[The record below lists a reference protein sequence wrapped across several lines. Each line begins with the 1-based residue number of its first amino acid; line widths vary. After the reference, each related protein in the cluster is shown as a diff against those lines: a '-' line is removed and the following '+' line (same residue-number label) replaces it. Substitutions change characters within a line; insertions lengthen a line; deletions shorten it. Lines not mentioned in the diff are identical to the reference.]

1 MMDALEQ
8 ARREIDTVDAQLAAL
23 FERRMKAVLSVA
35 EYKKAHG
42 LPIFDAA
49 REKVVLDKA
58 EARIGDPALR
68 PYYRD
73 HVQNMMDVAK
83 QYEAEVLGRN
93 RAAYQG
99 VEGAFAHIALRAL
112 FPHAEAVS
120 CPTWDEVFDAVE
132 KGDAAH
138 GVVPFENSHAGD
150 VSAVLDLCYNHPGLW
165 VVDVYDLPIS
175 QNLLVLPG
183 TQLSDLTRVY
193 SHQQAIAQSETF
205 LKQFG
210 LPATAMPN
218 TAMAAKFVAESGD
231 RTKAAIA
238 SVETAAL
245 YGLEVLVPSINTD
258 GDNTTRFIVL
268 SREKPTAGNRFSLL
282 FTLDNKP
289 GKLAEVIQVIGAS
302 GYDMESIKSRPL
314 PHVPFD
320 YYLCRAGGRP
330 RRRKDR
336 RAAARAESC
345 LPHGTVVRSV
355 YEMSDFIGTK
365 LTMNLGERSYD
376 IILKNGALENLYQ
389 FARLDRKVAVVTD
402 SGVPAEYAQRVAD
415 QCREST
421 IITVPQGEAS
431 KSFKILETVLRQM
444 LEFNMGRGDLVVAVG
459 GGVVGDLAG
468 FAAAIYM
475 RGIDFI
481 NCPTTTLS
489 MIDSSIGGKTAVDL
503 GDTKNIVGAFWQPKL
518 VIVDPAT
525 LSTLPRRHYINGL
538 AEAVKAGLLA
548 DPELFAI
555 FEKGDI
561 DTQISEIIYRSLRF
575 KKNVVEQDETERGMR
590 KALNFGH
597 TIGHGIEAVKG
608 IKGRRTVG
616 LFHGECVALGML
628 PMIESKAL
636 QKRVRAVYRRIGLPT
651 RTTYNKEKVL
661 AEMLHDKKAQGGQI
675 TVIKVPGLGCWRA
688 ETIPVEGLR
697 PLLGVE
703 E

>member
-245 YGLEVLVPSINTD
+245 YGAQHQHRRRQHHPLHRPQPRKAYGGQPVLPAVH
-258 GDNTTRFIVL
+258 
-268 SREKPTAGNRFSLL
+268 AGQQARQA
-282 FTLDNKP
+282 
-289 GKLAEVIQVIGAS
+289 GRGHS
-302 GYDMESIKSRPL
+302 GHRCQRLRYGVHQEPPAAPRPL
-314 PHVPFD
+314 
-320 YYLCRAGGRP
+320 
-330 RRRKDR
+330 
-336 RAAARAESC
+336 
-345 LPHGTVVRSV
+345 
-355 YEMSDFIGTK
+355 
-365 LTMNLGERSYD
+365 
-376 IILKNGALENLYQ
+376 
-389 FARLDRKVAVVTD
+389 
-402 SGVPAEYAQRVAD
+402 
-415 QCREST
+415 
-421 IITVPQGEAS
+421 
-431 KSFKILETVLRQM
+431 
-444 LEFNMGRGDLVVAVG
+444 
-459 GGVVGDLAG
+459 
-468 FAAAIYM
+468 
-475 RGIDFI
+475 
-481 NCPTTTLS
+481 
-489 MIDSSIGGKTAVDL
+489 
-503 GDTKNIVGAFWQPKL
+503 
-518 VIVDPAT
+518 
-525 LSTLPRRHYINGL
+525 
-538 AEAVKAGLLA
+538 
-548 DPELFAI
+548 
-555 FEKGDI
+555 
-561 DTQISEIIYRSLRF
+561 
-575 KKNVVEQDETERGMR
+575 
-590 KALNFGH
+590 
-597 TIGHGIEAVKG
+597 
-608 IKGRRTVG
+608 
-616 LFHGECVALGML
+616 
-628 PMIESKAL
+628 
-636 QKRVRAVYRRIGLPT
+636 
-651 RTTYNKEKVL
+651 
-661 AEMLHDKKAQGGQI
+661 
-675 TVIKVPGLGCWRA
+675 
-688 ETIPVEGLR
+688 
-697 PLLGVE
+697 
-703 E
+703 

>member
-205 LKQFG
+205 LRQFH

-218 TAMAAKFVAESGD
+218 TAMAVLGMAV
-231 RTKAAIA
+231 AAIGPRPPLPAWKRRRCTGWRCWCRA
-238 SVETAAL
+238 ST
-245 YGLEVLVPSINTD
+245 
-258 GDNTTRFIVL
+258 
-268 SREKPTAGNRFSLL
+268 PTATTPPALSSS
-282 FTLDNKP
+282 
-289 GKLAEVIQVIGAS
+289 AA
-302 GYDMESIKSRPL
+302 KS
-314 PHVPFD
+314 
-320 YYLCRAGGRP
+320 P
-330 RRRKDR
+330 RRATGSPCCSRWTTSPASWPR
-336 RAAARAESC
+336 SFRSSVPAASIWSPSRAAPCRTSP
-345 LPHGTVVRSV
+345 L
-355 YEMSDFIGTK
+355 
-365 LTMNLGERSYD
+365 N
-376 IILKNGALENLYQ
+376 II
-389 FARLDRKVAVVTD
+389 F
-402 SGVPAEYAQRVAD
+402 
-415 QCREST
+415 
-421 IITVPQGEAS
+421 
-431 KSFKILETVLRQM
+431 M
-444 LEFNMGRGDLVVAVG
+444 
-459 GGVVGDLAG
+459 
-468 FAAAIYM
+468 
-475 RGIDFI
+475 
-481 NCPTTTLS
+481 
-489 MIDSSIGGKTAVDL
+489 
-503 GDTKNIVGAFWQPKL
+503 
-518 VIVDPAT
+518 
-525 LSTLPRRHYINGL
+525 
-538 AEAVKAGLLA
+538 
-548 DPELFAI
+548 
-555 FEKGDI
+555 
-561 DTQISEIIYRSLRF
+561 
-575 KKNVVEQDETERGMR
+575 
-590 KALNFGH
+590 
-597 TIGHGIEAVKG
+597 
-608 IKGRRTVG
+608 
-616 LFHGECVALGML
+616 
-628 PMIESKAL
+628 
-636 QKRVRAVYRRIGLPT
+636 
-651 RTTYNKEKVL
+651 
-661 AEMLHDKKAQGGQI
+661 
-675 TVIKVPGLGCWRA
+675 
-688 ETIPVEGLR
+688 
-697 PLLGVE
+697 
-703 E
+703 